1 MNALVMQNS
10 LESIGVPTR
19 VQSGISMMSIA
30 EPFIRRRAIR
40 HMEKGRV
47 VIFAAGT
54 GNPFFTTDTGA
65 ALRAAEMNCDAMLKG
80 TQVDGVYTADPKA
93 DPEATRF
100 DTLDY
105 MEVLSKELKVMDAT
119 AISLLKDNKI
129 PIVVFRIREKGSLA
143 KVLTGQGVSTTIG
156 GRKK

>member
-10 LESIGVPTR
+10 LDSVGVPTR
-19 VQSGISMMSIA
+19 VQSGIPMQTIC

-40 HMEKGRV
+40 HMEKNRV

-80 TQVDGVYTADPKA
+80 TQVDGVYTADPKL
-93 DPEATRF
+93 DPDAVRF

-119 AISLLKDNKI
+119 AISLLKENKI
-129 PIVVFRIREKGSLA
+129 PIVVFRIREKGALA

-156 GRKK
+156 RKK